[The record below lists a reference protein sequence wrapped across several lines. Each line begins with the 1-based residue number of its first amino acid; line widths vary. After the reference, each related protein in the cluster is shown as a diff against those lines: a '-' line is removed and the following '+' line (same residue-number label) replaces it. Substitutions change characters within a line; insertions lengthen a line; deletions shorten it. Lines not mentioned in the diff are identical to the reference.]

1 MGHGKSDALYGNV
14 EILLL
19 KTLSLGGA
27 MHGLAIARQIGKLSD
42 EFLRLEE
49 GALYPALH
57 RLQKRGLIQGE
68 WKISDKRRRAK
79 FYTMTT
85 AGRKELRREVQDWI
99 RHTSA
104 VRKVL
109 DVAWGDLR

>member
-1 MGHGKSDALYGNV
+1 MVKGKSEALYGNV
-14 EILLL
+14 ELLVL
-19 KTLSLGGA
+19 KTLSAGGP
-27 MHGLAIARQIGKLSD
+27 MHGLAIARQIEALSD

-57 RLQKRGLIQGE
+57 RLRRRGLVESE
-68 WKISDKRRRAK
+68 WRISAKRRRAK
-79 FYTMTT
+79 FYTLT
-85 AGRKELRREVQDWI
+85 ASGRAELRRQIKDWI

-109 DVAWGDLR
+109 DVAWGDIS